1 MNDALY
7 IIKDTPSNGKG
18 MFATRDIKH
27 GTCILSENPLVLIG
41 PDNQRNFEAVNS
53 LPMINKMQFLALRN
67 VYSEKEMP
75 VLAGIIKTNALPR
88 GPNSDEAAVYR
99 DLSRVNHSC
108 APNVHHFWNRITEKE
123 SIHAVKDIAAGD
135 EILTSY
141 EEVLMP
147 WAARQVSL
155 QKKFRFECR
164 CKLCTSA
171 SNEEYDAT
179 VARVKKLSDLIMV
192 YVSMKNDPRKAI
204 ECVREILALMD
215 KAGIWG
221 KSTFIHD
228 GYQISAMYS
237 NYDLAKEWADLLL
250 ESYLLDEGE
259 SGDLYKRYL
268 GYAQNPKSHE
278 RAGWGG
284 YIDLKGA

>member
-1 MNDALY
+1 MRY
-7 IIKDTPSNGKG
+7 IRS
-18 MFATRDIKH
+18 
-27 GTCILSENPLVLIG
+27 PLVFASPI
-41 PDNQRNFEAVNS
+41 
-53 LPMINKMQFLALRN
+53 IHKTKLALETMSKKNKKYLLSLRN
-67 VYSEKEMP
+67 IYSEDEMP
-75 VLAGIIKTNALPR
+75 NVLGIIKTNALPL
-88 GPNSDEAAVYR
+88 GQDAEECGVYR
-99 DLSRVNHSC
+99 VISRINHSC
-108 APNVHHFWNRITEKE
+108 APNVHHFWNTITKKE
-123 SIHAVKDIAAGD
+123 YIYAVKDIAAGD

-141 EEVLMP
+141 EDVLMP
-147 WAARQVSL
+147 WATRQASL

-171 SNEEYDAT
+171 SNEEYDTT

-228 GYQISAMYS
+228 GFQISAMYS
-237 NYDLAKEWADLLL
+237 NYNLAKEWADLLL

-259 SGDLYKRYL
+259 SGDLYKMYL

-278 RAGWGG
+278 RAGSGG